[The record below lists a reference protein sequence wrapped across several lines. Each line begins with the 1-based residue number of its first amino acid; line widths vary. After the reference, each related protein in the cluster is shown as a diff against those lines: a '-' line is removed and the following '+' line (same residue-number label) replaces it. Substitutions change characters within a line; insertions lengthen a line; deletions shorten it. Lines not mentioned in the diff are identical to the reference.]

1 MQFHLKEMECE
12 YCGKTF
18 VDGDGDAI
26 ANYCMHQSVHH
37 KDKITAEEKVFEDF
51 RKKMIKQK
59 EEYERSKEKT
69 GDSDLIF
76 NAKERDARN
85 PR

>member
-1 MQFHLKEMECE
+1 MRQFRLKEMECE
-12 YCGKTF
+12 YCGKIF
-18 VDGDGDAI
+18 VDDENTI
-26 ANYCMHQSVHH
+26 ASYWMHQSMHH

-69 GDSDLIF
+69 GDSDLVF

-85 PR
+85 PS

>member
-1 MQFHLKEMECE
+1 MKCE
-12 YCGKTF
+12 YCGKIF
-18 VDGDGDAI
+18 VDDENVI
-26 ANYCMHQSVHH
+26 ANYWMHRSVHH

-59 EEYERSKEKT
+59 EKYERSKEKT
-69 GDSDLIF
+69 GDSDLVF

-85 PR
+85 PS